1 MSAVLVVAPEALSA
15 AAANIAGIGSS
26 LGAANAAAATP
37 TTTVLAAGTDEIST
51 TIATLFCGYA
61 RDYQNLSTQLASFH
75 QQFLQALTGSANSYT
90 AAEAANTN
98 PLQALEQQLLA
109 AINAPTQTLLGRPL
123 IGNGANGAP
132 GQNGAD
138 GGLLWG
144 TGGTGDATHPA
155 GGNGGNAGLIGNGG
169 AGGTGYSPA
178 TGTGAGGG
186 AGGSGGRGGFFF
198 GSGGAGGDGGASAG
212 GTSPGGQSAGAGGN
226 GGSGGATGLC

>member
-169 AGGTGYSPA
+169 AGGAGKDGPLQSNGGNA
-178 TGTGAGGG
+178 GHGGDGAAGGEGGWFSADGG
-186 AGGSGGRGGFFF
+186 AGGSGGHGGH
-198 GSGGAGGDGGASAG
+198 GGKGGAE
-212 GTSPGGQSAGAGGN
+212 
-226 GGSGGATGLC
+226 

>member
-169 AGGTGYSPA
+169 AGGAGKDGPLQSNGGNA
-178 TGTGAGGG
+178 GHGGDGAAGGEGGWFSADGG
-186 AGGSGGRGGFFF
+186 AGGSGGHGGH
-198 GSGGAGGDGGASAG
+198 GGKGGAEG
-212 GTSPGGQSAGAGGN
+212 
-226 GGSGGATGLC
+226 

>member
-169 AGGTGYSPA
+169 AGGAGKDGPLQSNGGNA
-178 TGTGAGGG
+178 GHGGDGAAGGEGGWFSADGG
-186 AGGSGGRGGFFF
+186 AGGSGGHGGHGGKGGAEGSGF
-198 GSGGAGGDGGASAG
+198 GSG
-212 GTSPGGQSAGAGGN
+212 
-226 GGSGGATGLC
+226 

>member
-26 LGAANAAAATP
+26 LGAANAAAVTP
-37 TTTVLAAGTDEIST
+37 TTTVLAAGTDEVSGA
-51 TIATLFCGYA
+51 IATLFCGYA
-61 RDYQNLSTQLASFH
+61 RDYQNLSTQLADFH

-144 TGGTGDATHPA
+144 NGGTGGTGDATHPA

-178 TGTGAGGG
+178 AGTGAGGG
-186 AGGSGGRGGFFF
+186 AGGIGGRGGFFF
-198 GSGGAGGDGGASAG
+198 GDGGAG
-212 GTSPGGQSAGAGGN
+212 
-226 GGSGGATGLC
+226 

>member
-169 AGGTGYSPA
+169 AGG
-178 TGTGAGGG
+178 AGK
-186 AGGSGGRGGFFF
+186 
-198 GSGGAGGDGGASAG
+198 DG
-212 GTSPGGQSAGAGGN
+212 PLQSNGGN
-226 GGSGGATGLC
+226 ASHG

>member
-169 AGGTGYSPA
+169 AGGAGKDGPLQSNGGNA
-178 TGTGAGGG
+178 GHGGDGAAGGEGGWFSADGG
-186 AGGSGGRGGFFF
+186 AGGSGGHGGHGGKGGAE
-198 GSGGAGGDGGASAG
+198 GSGFG
-212 GTSPGGQSAGAGGN
+212 
-226 GGSGGATGLC
+226 

>member
-155 GGNGGNAGLIGNGG
+155 GGNGGN
-169 AGGTGYSPA
+169 
-178 TGTGAGGG
+178 GG
-186 AGGSGGRGGFFF
+186 AGGSGTPD
-198 GSGGAGGDGGASAG
+198 GSGGAGGTAG
-212 GTSPGGQSAGAGGN
+212 RLAGAAGTHG
-226 GGSGGATGLC
+226 

>member
-37 TTTVLAAGTDEIST
+37 TTTVLAAGTDEVSGA
-51 TIATLFCGYA
+51 IATLFCGYA
-61 RDYQNLSTQLASFH
+61 RDYQNLSTQLADFH

-144 TGGTGDATHPA
+144 TGGTG
-155 GGNGGNAGLIGNGG
+155 GLLF
-169 AGGTGYSPA
+169 GT
-178 TGTGAGGG
+178 
-186 AGGSGGRGGFFF
+186 
-198 GSGGAGGDGGASAG
+198 
-212 GTSPGGQSAGAGGN
+212 PGMHG
-226 GGSGGATGLC
+226 